1 MKVAIFETTHFEGAY
16 PLIKLF
22 DNGANDITIFTY
34 EGSYRQF
41 QFLFGKELNKYTWIV
56 KKESESKYRFIHQM
70 FKQVQSSQVDLFYL
84 NTISDNYIL
93 YAWLISKLKLV
104 RVITTLHSINNYFQH
119 KPAFSLRRMVRIMG
133 KKKLIHTV
141 REFNVVSLTMVDYLK
156 QRIPSSKKV
165 HCLPGAVFEPEKHLV
180 MPPLQAILKVVVPGA
195 IDERRRNYRM
205 IIDLV
210 PQLEQAGLNV
220 CITLLGGIDKTH
232 GQNILDILREK
243 DWSGKLIYYSADV
256 VDQPEFD
263 RVMEESHVVL
273 LPSTIYTNIFDN
285 ITEEYG
291 LSTSSGNLF
300 DIIKHAKPFIAPAAL
315 RVDPFLEASCVRYN
329 EPIEIVRALKT
340 LAESPQLLSAMM
352 QQARS
357 ASGNYSIEV
366 VRKRNP
372 SLFF

>member
-1 MKVAIFETTHFEGAY
+1 
-16 PLIKLF
+16 
-22 DNGANDITIFTY
+22 
-34 EGSYRQF
+34 
-41 QFLFGKELNKYTWIV
+41 
-56 KKESESKYRFIHQM
+56 
-70 FKQVQSSQVDLFYL
+70 
-84 NTISDNYIL
+84 
-93 YAWLISKLKLV
+93 
-104 RVITTLHSINNYFQH
+104 
-119 KPAFSLRRMVRIMG
+119 
-133 KKKLIHTV
+133 
-141 REFNVVSLTMVDYLK
+141 
-156 QRIPSSKKV
+156 
-165 HCLPGAVFEPEKHLV
+165 
-180 MPPLQAILKVVVPGA
+180 
-195 IDERRRNYRM
+195 
-205 IIDLV
+205 
-210 PQLEQAGLNV
+210 
-220 CITLLGGIDKTH
+220 
-232 GQNILDILREK
+232 
-243 DWSGKLIYYSADV
+243 
-256 VDQPEFD
+256 
-263 RVMEESHVVL
+263 VMEESHVVL